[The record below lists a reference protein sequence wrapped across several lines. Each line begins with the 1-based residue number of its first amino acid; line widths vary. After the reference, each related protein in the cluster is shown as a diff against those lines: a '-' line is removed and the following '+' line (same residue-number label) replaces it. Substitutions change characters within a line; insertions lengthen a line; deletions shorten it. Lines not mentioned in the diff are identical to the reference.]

1 MQYNLAAN
9 EFQFDW
15 QLGSAGTGAAT
26 IEVRVKYGA
35 PGPLETI
42 KTKAITITN

>member
-1 MQYNLAAN
+1 MQYDLATN
-9 EFQFDW
+9 EFHFDW
-15 QLGSAGTGAAT
+15 KLGSAGTGAAT

-35 PGPLETI
+35 PGPLQTI